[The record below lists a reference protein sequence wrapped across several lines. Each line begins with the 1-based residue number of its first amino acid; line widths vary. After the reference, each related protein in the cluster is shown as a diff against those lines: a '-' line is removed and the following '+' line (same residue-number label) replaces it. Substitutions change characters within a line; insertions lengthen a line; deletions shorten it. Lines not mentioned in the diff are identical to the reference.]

1 MNRLREHYDLIAVA
15 VLIALLA
22 LPPAMPDTLDPGLQF
37 VSFGQSVDQPTV
49 VIVHE

>member
-1 MNRLREHYDLIAVA
+1 MNRLKEHYDIIAVA

-22 LPPAMPDTLDPGLQF
+22 LAPAAPDSLDPALQF
-37 VSFGQSVDQPTV
+37 VHYDQPTV

>member
-1 MNRLREHYDLIAVA
+1 MNRLRQHYDIIAVA

-22 LPPAMPDTLDPGLQF
+22 LAPAAPDTLDPTLQF
-37 VSFGQSVDQPTV
+37 VRYDQPTV